1 MDKEQKLTPEQKWE
15 QATLANN
22 FIFYKVMRHHP
33 DACKKLLE
41 MLLNIQIEQMEMVSE
56 ETIDLDHDSKGIR
69 LDVFVKETGRVH
81 DIELQTTNTKE
92 LPERSRYYQGLMDL
106 DTLKSGHTY
115 KELKNSHVIF
125 ICMEDIFNKGLPVYT
140 FENVCRED
148 GSTKLNDRAYRHFF
162 IAPICA
168 TMLEDEGLKAFFKFL
183 ILNKVETDY
192 TSALNAYVV
201 DAKHNMQWRMQ
212 YMTFERMQAYAF
224 EDGLEQGR
232 EEGLE
237 KGREEG
243 LEKGREE
250 KCVAARA
257 LLADGKYTAEEISAL
272 LGIPVESF
280 ATVPAP
286 ANQ

>member
-1 MDKEQKLTPEQKWE
+1 
-15 QATLANN
+15 
-22 FIFYKVMRHHP
+22 
-33 DACKKLLE
+33 
-41 MLLNIQIEQMEMVSE
+41 
-56 ETIDLDHDSKGIR
+56 
-69 LDVFVKETGRVH
+69 
-81 DIELQTTNTKE
+81 
-92 LPERSRYYQGLMDL
+92 MDL

-232 EEGLE
+232 EEG
-237 KGREEG
+237 
-243 LEKGREE
+243 REE

-257 LLADGKYTAEEISAL
+257 LLADGKYTAQEIATL
-272 LGIPVESF
+272 LNIPVESF
-280 ATVPAP
+280 AEVHNSEAILSRK
-286 ANQ
+286 

>member
-1 MDKEQKLTPEQKWE
+1 
-15 QATLANN
+15 
-22 FIFYKVMRHHP
+22 
-33 DACKKLLE
+33 
-41 MLLNIQIEQMEMVSE
+41 
-56 ETIDLDHDSKGIR
+56 
-69 LDVFVKETGRVH
+69 
-81 DIELQTTNTKE
+81 
-92 LPERSRYYQGLMDL
+92 MDL

-232 EEGLE
+232 EEGREEGLE

-257 LLADGKYTAEEISAL
+257 LLADGKYTAQEIATL
-272 LGIPVESF
+272 LNIPVESF
-280 ATVPAP
+280 AKAATH
-286 ANQ
+286 QH

>member
-1 MDKEQKLTPEQKWE
+1 
-15 QATLANN
+15 
-22 FIFYKVMRHHP
+22 
-33 DACKKLLE
+33 
-41 MLLNIQIEQMEMVSE
+41 
-56 ETIDLDHDSKGIR
+56 
-69 LDVFVKETGRVH
+69 
-81 DIELQTTNTKE
+81 
-92 LPERSRYYQGLMDL
+92 MDL

-232 EEGLE
+232 EEKSIE
-237 KGREEG
+237 
-243 LEKGREE
+243 
-250 KCVAARA
+250 ASRA
-257 LLADGKYTAEEISAL
+257 LLADGKYTAQEIATL
-272 LGIPVESF
+272 LNIPVESF
-280 ATVPAP
+280 AKTATY
-286 ANQ
+286 QH